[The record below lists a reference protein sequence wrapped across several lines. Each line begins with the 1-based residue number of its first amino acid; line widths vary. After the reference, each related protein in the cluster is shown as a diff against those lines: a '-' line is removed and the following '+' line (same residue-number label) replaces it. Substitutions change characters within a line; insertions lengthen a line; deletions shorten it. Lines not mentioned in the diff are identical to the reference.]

1 MSEPVA
7 ASAPSAGTGAARVT
21 VVIPTFRRPAS
32 LRRCLERLRGE
43 APPFAWD
50 VVVVDN
56 DPDGEAAGDVAAAVE
71 EWAHLRPDVPIRCVV
86 EPTSGA
92 AHARNRGIREAH
104 GEVIAMLDDD
114 VVPTAG
120 WLPAVVAPVLD
131 RSAAAAG
138 GPVVLDP
145 AVPRPRWFDDSAVG
159 GYLTAHDLGDTH
171 HDLDYFAELVVT
183 ANAAFRRD
191 VLQAVGGFDPAFG
204 PRGGTQL
211 VCDDAHLTR
220 QVLARG
226 DRVVWVPDA
235 LVIHDL
241 PASRLRLRWLLQR
254 AWWQGRSDW
263 RLERLELA
271 GRRAGGRVAGIV
283 QVGKWLR
290 REMAARRA
298 EGLNRPT
305 VAVHAVCD
313 LVRMMGRLWGIAI
326 DREAQSA
333 VAHSGSTK

>member
-1 MSEPVA
+1 VVEPPA
-7 ASAPSAGTGAARVT
+7 TENSTPPRVS
-21 VVIPTFRRPAS
+21 VVIPTFRRAAS
-32 LRRCLERLRGE
+32 LGRCLEQLGHERPGFGWE
-43 APPFAWD
+43 

-56 DPDGEAAGDVAAAVE
+56 DPDGAAADDVVSVVE
-71 EWAHLRPDVPIRCVV
+71 RWRGRRPDVPIRRVV
-86 EPTSGA
+86 ESASGA
-92 AHARNRGIREAH
+92 AHARNRGIAEAR

-114 VVPTAG
+114 VVPTDG
-120 WLPAVVAPVLD
+120 WLPLVVAPVLD
-131 RSAAAAG
+131 GPAAAAG
-138 GPVVLDP
+138 GRVVLDP
-145 AVPRPRWFDDSAVG
+145 RVRRPRWFDDDAVG
-159 GYLTAHDLGDTH
+159 GYLTAHDLGDTA
-171 HDLDYFAELVVT
+171 HDLDYFGELLVT

-204 PRGGTQL
+204 PRGRVQM

-241 PASRLRLRWLLQR
+241 PASRLRLLWLFRR

-271 GRRAGGRVAGIV
+271 GRRAGGRVAGVV

-290 REMAARRA
+290 QELRARRA
-298 EGLNRPT
+298 EGLTRLP
-305 VAVHAVCD
+305 VIVHGACD
-313 LVRMMGRLWGIAI
+313 LTRMAGRLWGIAV
-326 DREAQSA
+326 D
-333 VAHSGSTK
+333 